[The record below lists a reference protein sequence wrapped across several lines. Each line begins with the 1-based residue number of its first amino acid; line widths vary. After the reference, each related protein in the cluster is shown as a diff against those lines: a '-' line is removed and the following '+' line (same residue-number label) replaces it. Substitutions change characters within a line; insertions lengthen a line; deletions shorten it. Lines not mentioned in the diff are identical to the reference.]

1 MRTAGTPATS
11 RLMVTMGIFAAAA
24 SSASS
29 LSRDAV
35 TMMPSALL
43 RSCSM
48 VLASTSSDSS
58 VSTSNW
64 VYPAALSWSWVP
76 LMRSK

>member
-1 MRTAGTPATS
+1 MMTAGTPGTS
-11 RLMVTMGIFAAAA
+11 RLMVTSGIFAAAA
-24 SSASS
+24 SRASS
-29 LSRDAV
+29 LSREAA

-58 VSTSNW
+58 VSTS
-64 VYPAALSWSWVP
+64 SWV
-76 LMRSK
+76 